1 MLAIIAHHFSVHG
14 GFNFPVSSITF
25 NRLWQQFI
33 LMGGGLGNCIFVML
47 SGYFLINSKGLSFR
61 KLFNLWTRIFFW
73 SVTIY
78 CVFVLSGHEV
88 FALKSTLKA
97 LLPVTRRQW
106 WFASTYFVM
115 YLIHP
120 YVNKFLHGL
129 TREEYKKFLL
139 SVMILWCIIPTL
151 TKSDFGANPTINF
164 VCIYSLAG
172 YVRLYGDDF
181 VERKYILWAL
191 AFIGL
196 NFLSAIV
203 IDVIGLKFSFVKS
216 RSYSY
221 MFSMMRPFTIAATVC
236 LLLGFRNFNIPHNS
250 VVNTVASATFG
261 VYLIHDSNLVRPFLW
276 FEIFQNASF
285 QDSPYLA
292 LYSLG
297 AIIIVYVSCTILELL
312 RQKAFSILPFD
323 FF

>member
-1 MLAIIAHHFSVHG
+1 MKNRAIIGQIRPDHSIIRNSSLELLRIVAMLAIIAHHFSVHG

-78 CVFVLSGHEV
+78 YVFVLSGHEV

-236 LLLGFRNFNIPHNS
+236 
-250 VVNTVASATFG
+250 
-261 VYLIHDSNLVRPFLW
+261 
-276 FEIFQNASF
+276 
-285 QDSPYLA
+285 
-292 LYSLG
+292 
-297 AIIIVYVSCTILELL
+297 
-312 RQKAFSILPFD
+312 
-323 FF
+323 